1 MTLRVIGDA
10 ISNPA
15 GTARL
20 LEAHSTL
27 RRARNAGLTYDQICT
42 VFPDAAKYSAASLEG
57 FMQIGDDLLVGKIR
71 FSSRLPLQGG
81 GGVPV
86 QS

>member
-1 MTLRVIGDA
+1 MTLRAIGDA

-20 LEAHSTL
+20 VEAHSTL

-57 FMQIGDDLLVGKIR
+57 FMQIGNDLLVGKIR
-71 FSSRLPLQGG
+71 FSGRLLPQGG
-81 GGVPV
+81 NSAPV
-86 QS
+86 